1 MKKYTFLSIMLSAV
15 LLTGCG
21 AAKQSSSDKAGEEVI
36 VEPTVEV
43 TTETTTEK
51 LTDLPVC
58 TPPVSISE
66 FECFGRKFDAADSKV
81 NAWCEVWDN
90 DIMTRTTYKRKNV
103 SAADL
108 DPEYIADLVNELNSG
123 KYEETN
129 PFNGSHCIC
138 LDDIIDGISITSG
151 FAELCG
157 CDDLENLTMESQP
170 AMCLRAGDD
179 TVSYLVT
186 EEFKKEFEDV
196 VEKVT
201 ISEGNVSDIYYR
213 PDNSYKDITEK
224 EYPKDMILFV
234 DMYSNYA
241 WKSTLKGSFIDDR
254 GYVYKFDLSDV
265 DFIGNYCRRNN
276 IEDTDDNTFEAALL
290 DALYYDVYYK
300 TKPVSK
306 TEADEIF
313 DMYMESKCIIDGSQM
328 ELKNEACDMGQ
339 YSLYYLDHDKW
350 ELVKLRTR
358 GDDTGVLD
366 DECAREVCERY
377 DALEYDSLE

>member
-43 TTETTTEK
+43 TTETTTEN
-51 LTDLPVC
+51 LTDPPVC

-81 NAWCEVWDN
+81 NTWCEVWDN

-151 FAELCG
+151 FVELCSY
-157 CDDLENLTMESQP
+157 DDLENLTMAEQP

-179 TVSYLVT
+179 TVSYLVP
-186 EEFKKEFEDV
+186 EKFKKDFEDV

-201 ISEGNVSDIYYR
+201 VSEENITDTYQVPDHSYR
-213 PDNSYKDITEK
+213 EITEK

-276 IEDTDDNTFEAALL
+276 IEDTDDNTFEEALL

-300 TKPVSK
+300 TKPVCK
-306 TEADEIF
+306 TDADEVF
-313 DMYMESKCIIDGSQM
+313 DIYMENYCILSNSEM
-328 ELKNEACDMGQ
+328 KLRNEACDMGQ
-339 YSLYYLDHDKW
+339 YSLYVIDPDTY
-350 ELVKLRTR
+350 ELIKLRTR
-358 GDDTGVLD
+358 GDNTGELD
-366 DECAREVCERY
+366 DECAHDICKRY
-377 DALEYDSLE
+377 DALEYEGLE